1 MDDAVE
7 IVEIEL
13 SEKIGKKSGKIVT
26 EVNCN
31 NELVMKRIQRE
42 LQAHN
47 RYAGDA
53 VDNNKIIIYDTLG
66 GDLRLDEAKRIV
78 RSAINAIKSLK
89 SEKITVY
96 L

>member
-13 SEKIGKKSGKIVT
+13 VEKVGKKSGKIVT

-47 RYAGDA
+47 KYAGDA

-66 GDLRLDEAKRIV
+66 GDLRLEEAKSIV
-78 RSAINAIKSLK
+78 RSAINTIKSLK